1 MELCIQSQFE
11 FHSRTLYPQTKSW
24 EHGAVVEHFSGVHK
38 ALNSIPS
45 AYKYTIM
52 DESYIISGMAE
63 VEGEYNQG
71 RPVRDVTLE

>member
-1 MELCIQSQFE
+1 M
-11 FHSRTLYPQTKSW
+11 
-24 EHGAVVEHFSGVHK
+24 VEHFSGVHK